1 MIGLYQGEGFL
12 SSLVLHNDNM
22 TDLIQSVREKYGQ
35 EMSNLQVLHVMY
47 RKPPNNFFPNNH
59 FFPVEPS
66 QVTVTYEGS
75 SGYTRDGTKEL
86 FHM

>member
-35 EMSNLQVLHVMY
+35 EMSNLQVLTKV
-47 RKPPNNFFPNNH
+47 
-59 FFPVEPS
+59 
-66 QVTVTYEGS
+66 QVDIREMEQKNCSICDRIFG
-75 SGYTRDGTKEL
+75 G
-86 FHM
+86 